1 MDAIEMLEKDHQ
13 KVTELFRRFN
23 GGGGLT
29 GLVKRVTGNV
39 PDRQRRQAADQ
50 ICRELE
56 MHTTIEEEIFYPG
69 VRALNDDRLNGMLA
83 EAFKEH
89 ATVKEHVATIRNG
102 IGVDSDLQSKMNE
115 LQSDVDHHVRE
126 EENEMFPRVEL
137 LMDAPR
143 RDQLARDMRARKQ
156 QIQPTRARARRRA
169 AATRTRART
178 RRRTAAAAKK
188 RKRVRTTARA
198 RARAR
203 GRRGR

>member
-13 KVTELFRRFN
+13 KVTELFKRFN

-56 MHTTIEEEIFYPG
+56 VHTTIEEEVFYPG

-89 ATVKEHVATIRNG
+89 ATVKQLVATIRNG

-126 EENEMFPRVEL
+126 EEHEMFPRVEL

-143 RDQLARDMRARKQ
+143 RDRLGREMRARKQ
-156 QIQPTRARARRRA
+156 QVQPRRAPARRRA
-169 AATRTRART
+169 AARTRTRT

-198 RARAR
+198 RPRAR

>member
-1 MDAIEMLEKDHQ
+1 MDAIELLEKDHQ
-13 KVTELFRRFN
+13 KVTELFQRFN

-56 MHTTIEEEIFYPG
+56 VHTIIEEELFYPA

-89 ATVKEHVATIRNG
+89 ATVKQLVATIRSG
-102 IGVDSDLQSKMNE
+102 TGVDSDLQSKMNE

-126 EENEMFPRVEL
+126 EEHEMFPRVEL

-143 RDQLARDMRARKQ
+143 RDRLAREMRARKQ
-156 QIQPTRARARRRA
+156 QVEPRPARRRA

-178 RRRTAAAAKK
+178 RTRRRTTAAAKK

-198 RARAR
+198 RAR

>member
-13 KVTELFRRFN
+13 KVTELFQRFN

-56 MHTTIEEEIFYPG
+56 VHTIIEEEIFYPA

-89 ATVKEHVATIRNG
+89 ATVKQLVATIRNATG
-102 IGVDSDLQSKMNE
+102 EVDSDLQSKMSE

-126 EENEMFPRVEL
+126 EEHEMFPRVEL

-143 RDQLARDMRARKQ
+143 RDELARRMRARKQ
-156 QIQPTRARARRRA
+156 EAGGTRAPARRRA
-169 AATRTRART
+169 AASTRTRT

-198 RARAR
+198 RAR

>member
-1 MDAIEMLEKDHQ
+1 MDAIELLEKDHQ

-39 PDRQRRQAADQ
+39 SDRQRRQAADQ

-56 MHTTIEEEIFYPG
+56 VHTTIEEELFYPA

-89 ATVKEHVATIRNG
+89 ATVKQLVATIRNA

-126 EENEMFPRVEL
+126 EEHEMFPRVEL

-143 RDQLARDMRARKQ
+143 RDRLAREMRARKQ
-156 QIQPTRARARRRA
+156 QAQPRPARRRA
-169 AATRTRART
+169 MATRTRART
-178 RRRTAAAAKK
+178 RTRRRTTAAAKK

-198 RARAR
+198 RTR

>member
-13 KVTELFRRFN
+13 KVTELFQRFN

-56 MHTTIEEEIFYPG
+56 VHTIIEEELFYPA

-89 ATVKEHVATIRNG
+89 ATVKQLVATIRSG
-102 IGVDSDLQSKMNE
+102 TGVDSDLKSKMNE

-126 EENEMFPRVEL
+126 EEHEMFPRVEL

-143 RDQLARDMRARKQ
+143 RDRLAREMRARKQ
-156 QIQPTRARARRRA
+156 QAEPRPARRRA
-169 AATRTRART
+169 AASRTRSRTRT

-198 RARAR
+198 RAR

>member
-1 MDAIEMLEKDHQ
+1 MDAIELLEKDHQ

-56 MHTTIEEEIFYPG
+56 VHTTIEEEIFYPA

-89 ATVKEHVATIRNG
+89 ATVKQLVATIRNG
-102 IGVDSDLQSKMNE
+102 IGVDHDLQSKMNE

-126 EENEMFPRVEL
+126 EEHEMFPRVEL

-143 RDQLARDMRARKQ
+143 RDRLARDMRTRKQ
-156 QIQPTRARARRRA
+156 QVQPRPARRRA

-178 RRRTAAAAKK
+178 RTRRRTVAAAKK

-198 RARAR
+198 RTR

>member
-39 PDRQRRQAADQ
+39 SDRQRRQAADQ

-56 MHTTIEEEIFYPG
+56 VHTTVEEELFYPA

-89 ATVKEHVATIRNG
+89 ATVKQLVATIRSG
-102 IGVDSDLQSKMNE
+102 TGVDSDLQSKMNE

-126 EENEMFPRVEL
+126 EEHEMFPRVEL

-143 RDQLARDMRARKQ
+143 RDRLAREMRARKQ
-156 QIQPTRARARRRA
+156 QVEPRPARRRA

-178 RRRTAAAAKK
+178 RTRRRTTAAAKK
-188 RKRVRTTARA
+188 RKRVRTTV

>member
-1 MDAIEMLEKDHQ
+1 MDAIELLEKDHQ

-39 PDRQRRQAADQ
+39 PDRQRRQTADQ

-56 MHTTIEEEIFYPG
+56 VHTVIEEEIFYPG

-89 ATVKEHVATIRNG
+89 ATVKQLVATIRNG
-102 IGVDSDLQSKMNE
+102 IGVDDDLQSKMNE
-115 LQSDVDHHVRE
+115 LQSDVHHHVRE
-126 EENEMFPRVEL
+126 EEHEMFPRVEL

-143 RDQLARDMRARKQ
+143 RDRLARDMRARKQ
-156 QIQPTRARARRRA
+156 QVQPRPARRRA
-169 AATRTRART
+169 TATRTRART
-178 RRRTAAAAKK
+178 RTRRRTVAAAKK

-198 RARAR
+198 RTR

>member
-1 MDAIEMLEKDHQ
+1 MDAIELLEKDHQ

-56 MHTTIEEEIFYPG
+56 VHTVIEEEIFYPA

-89 ATVKEHVATIRNG
+89 ATVKQLVATIRNG
-102 IGVDSDLQSKMNE
+102 IGVDDDLQSKMNE
-115 LQSDVDHHVRE
+115 LQSNVDHHVRE
-126 EENEMFPRVEL
+126 EEHEMFPRVEL

-143 RDQLARDMRARKQ
+143 RDRLARDMRARKQ
-156 QIQPTRARARRRA
+156 QVEPRPARRRA
-169 AATRTRART
+169 TVARTRART
-178 RRRTAAAAKK
+178 RTRRRTVAAAKK

-198 RARAR
+198 RTR

>member
-1 MDAIEMLEKDHQ
+1 MDAIQLLEKDHQ

-56 MHTTIEEEIFYPG
+56 MHTTIEEELFYPA

-89 ATVKEHVATIRNG
+89 GTVKEHVATIRNG

-143 RDQLARDMRARKQ
+143 RDRLARDMRARKQ
-156 QIQPTRARARRRA
+156 QIQPTRARTRRRA

-188 RKRVRTTARA
+188 RKRVRTTAP
-198 RARAR
+198 ARAR
-203 GRRGR
+203 GRGRRGR